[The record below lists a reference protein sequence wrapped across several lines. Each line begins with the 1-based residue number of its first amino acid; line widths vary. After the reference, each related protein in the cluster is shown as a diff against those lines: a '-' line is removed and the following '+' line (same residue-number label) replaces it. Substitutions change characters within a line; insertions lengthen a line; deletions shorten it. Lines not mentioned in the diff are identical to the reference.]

1 MEDKLEIIAS
11 PLLNALR
18 TMLVENGSAVPI
30 GINALLVLLLDTG
43 GARLRPVLAA
53 SFDQNMSL
61 TSQHQSREKMRYEG
75 RSNLQCIL
83 AGKTFIAM
91 RTWKRLHRQ
100 MYALMSFQVVIPVE
114 ALRALITL
122 ERPVVGR
129 PRLVDR
135 VRRVPAVHLL
145 HAGHVATVETGED
158 AWLHA
163 TEQRHLAVWTVYV
176 RHHRPVH
183 RRQRVR
189 RPRLA

>member
-53 SFDQNMSL
+53 SFDQNMS
-61 TSQHQSREKMRYEG
+61 
-75 RSNLQCIL
+75 LQCIL

-158 AWLHA
+158 ACLHA